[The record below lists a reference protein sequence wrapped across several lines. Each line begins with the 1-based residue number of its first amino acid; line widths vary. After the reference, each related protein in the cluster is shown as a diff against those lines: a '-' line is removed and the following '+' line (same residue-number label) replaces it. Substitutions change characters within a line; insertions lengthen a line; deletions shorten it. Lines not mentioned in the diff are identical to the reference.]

1 MHAKRSCPDP
11 AKLAAFAH
19 GRLPLEEIDG
29 VAEHLDTCADC
40 ETLVEAAESQ
50 HDGLVKL
57 LQAAVCRRQPHEYDH
72 EAEQS
77 QAIEAAREMGS
88 PAEVGHRARR
98 PGEDRLVDMQLGQ
111 YDLLDDVG
119 QGGMGTVYRA
129 RHRLLGRIVAVK
141 VLASHRT
148 RDPRA
153 LARFMRE
160 MHAVGALDH
169 PNVVRASDADHED
182 GTYYLVMDYVEGRD
196 LGRVVEDLHVLRIE
210 DACEVARQAAVGLQ
224 YIHQHGMV
232 HRDIKPSN
240 LVLDTSGQVKILDL
254 GLSRLVEDAFG
265 GHETLT
271 AAGSLMGT
279 YDYMSPEQCGSGH
292 DISAQSDLYSL
303 GCTLYEL
310 LAGRPPFGG
319 AEYATAGL
327 KIGGHLHAAPPGIE
341 TLRPDVPRA
350 LAAILARLLAK
361 APGERFATAAELARA
376 LEPLARGADL
386 TGLHDGDRP
395 AQEATKDSSA
405 AAQDDTQERL
415 SPHDAGADAERSSHD
430 GDFARAHASPAV
442 HPRRRIRSKK
452 AVAALAVAALAGAV
466 LAAVLLTIRTPQ
478 GTLLIEIDDPAVE
491 AKVADGGLTITQ
503 TETGR
508 TYEIEPGPTRLAAGH
523 YSLVV
528 RDDAGLEVDTPE
540 FTLRRGEKTIVRVS
554 LSRTSAPGTAT
565 NVRAIAGLPAA
576 LLDIRRESISIPAG
590 EPLSSRALVTQP
602 AAIKGVQ
609 SWTLESPSLRGLAGA
624 MAMSPDSRMLAV
636 VGYRS
641 GTVHVW
647 DADGGELIRVL
658 VRPGRTVS
666 MNCVAWSPDGRFM
679 AIGGESDSVE
689 IWEITSGVRVHACPS
704 APNVGSLAW
713 SPNGRI
719 LALAHRKGVCL
730 LDPASGKV
738 VRRLARHETA
748 WFECVAW
755 SPDGK
760 TLAWAR
766 NDGNVT
772 LADADSGAPRHTF
785 EADGGVQD
793 VAWSPDGAVLA
804 VITERRAYLLGGDTG
819 TPLKTHS
826 EPMPGGLS
834 VAWLDAGKTL
844 LCGGAPGCRLWL
856 CDAQTGK
863 CLKDAQLPGAWRTVQ
878 DVACSP
884 DRTKWAAVG
893 WLGAVWLWTPPAHPF
908 EADPAASAQV
918 LSDPDGGE
926 GPIRLSGDGSVIARG
941 GYCQDPV
948 WLWNSSTGQLIRQ
961 VESDEIF
968 CLSHDGARFVGRLR
982 ADRQKANILSTHSG
996 ETLGEISAQGR
1007 IDRLL
1012 WSPDGRIIAV
1022 GTDKGTQ
1029 TVDAA
1034 TAKLRA
1040 TLQDAASG
1048 ILAFSPDGKLLA
1060 LAADR
1065 QIRLYD
1071 PEKGAAIRTL
1081 ATEAGPLR
1089 SLSFSPD
1096 GKTLAGMLN
1105 RRVYLFDVAAGK
1117 LLDQRDVGGASNESS
1132 PLYWH
1137 DGGAKLQCGR
1147 YSYWD
1152 METDKLVD
1160 AYLFDDGG
1168 VMPLASAEQ
1177 DIVLHDGV
1185 ATTSFWVSRLSDRR
1199 PLYTLVPLSRG
1210 RYARISPDG
1219 HVAGSPGVEDELVYV
1234 VQTDAGQLTLSAA
1247 EFAREY
1253 GWENDPARLTPA
1265 ARE

>member
-1 MHAKRSCPDP
+1 
-11 AKLAAFAH
+11 
-19 GRLPLEEIDG
+19 
-29 VAEHLDTCADC
+29 
-40 ETLVEAAESQ
+40 
-50 HDGLVKL
+50 
-57 LQAAVCRRQPHEYDH
+57 
-72 EAEQS
+72 
-77 QAIEAAREMGS
+77 
-88 PAEVGHRARR
+88 
-98 PGEDRLVDMQLGQ
+98 
-111 YDLLDDVG
+111 
-119 QGGMGTVYRA
+119 
-129 RHRLLGRIVAVK
+129 
-141 VLASHRT
+141 
-148 RDPRA
+148 
-153 LARFMRE
+153 
-160 MHAVGALDH
+160 
-169 PNVVRASDADHED
+169 
-182 GTYYLVMDYVEGRD
+182 
-196 LGRVVEDLHVLRIE
+196 
-210 DACEVARQAAVGLQ
+210 
-224 YIHQHGMV
+224 
-232 HRDIKPSN
+232 
-240 LVLDTSGQVKILDL
+240 
-254 GLSRLVEDAFG
+254 
-265 GHETLT
+265 
-271 AAGSLMGT
+271 
-279 YDYMSPEQCGSGH
+279 
-292 DISAQSDLYSL
+292 
-303 GCTLYEL
+303 
-310 LAGRPPFGG
+310 
-319 AEYATAGL
+319 
-327 KIGGHLHAAPPGIE
+327 
-341 TLRPDVPRA
+341 
-350 LAAILARLLAK
+350 
-361 APGERFATAAELARA
+361 
-376 LEPLARGADL
+376 
-386 TGLHDGDRP
+386 
-395 AQEATKDSSA
+395 
-405 AAQDDTQERL
+405 
-415 SPHDAGADAERSSHD
+415 
-430 GDFARAHASPAV
+430 
-442 HPRRRIRSKK
+442 
-452 AVAALAVAALAGAV
+452 
-466 LAAVLLTIRTPQ
+466 
-478 GTLLIEIDDPAVE
+478 
-491 AKVADGGLTITQ
+491 
-503 TETGR
+503 
-508 TYEIEPGPTRLAAGH
+508 
-523 YSLVV
+523 
-528 RDDAGLEVDTPE
+528 
-540 FTLRRGEKTIVRVS
+540 
-554 LSRTSAPGTAT
+554 
-565 NVRAIAGLPAA
+565 
-576 LLDIRRESISIPAG
+576 
-590 EPLSSRALVTQP
+590 
-602 AAIKGVQ
+602 
-609 SWTLESPSLRGLAGA
+609 
-624 MAMSPDSRMLAV
+624 
-636 VGYRS
+636 
-641 GTVHVW
+641 
-647 DADGGELIRVL
+647 
-658 VRPGRTVS
+658 
-666 MNCVAWSPDGRFM
+666 
-679 AIGGESDSVE
+679 
-689 IWEITSGVRVHACPS
+689 
-704 APNVGSLAW
+704 
-713 SPNGRI
+713 
-719 LALAHRKGVCL
+719 
-730 LDPASGKV
+730 
-738 VRRLARHETA
+738 
-748 WFECVAW
+748 
-755 SPDGK
+755 
-760 TLAWAR
+760 
-766 NDGNVT
+766 
-772 LADADSGAPRHTF
+772 
-785 EADGGVQD
+785 
-793 VAWSPDGAVLA
+793 
-804 VITERRAYLLGGDTG
+804 
-819 TPLKTHS
+819 
-826 EPMPGGLS
+826 
-834 VAWLDAGKTL
+834 
-844 LCGGAPGCRLWL
+844 
-856 CDAQTGK
+856 
-863 CLKDAQLPGAWRTVQ
+863 
-878 DVACSP
+878 
-884 DRTKWAAVG
+884 
-893 WLGAVWLWTPPAHPF
+893 VWLWTPPAHPF